1 MERGSE
7 ARAGLVRHAIVDPET
22 ERQGDG
28 GGADPP
34 CGGAAG
40 DDSVEQ
46 HICPVW
52 AMLKASTR
60 IEASFR
66 IEGAGA
72 HAM

>member
-1 MERGSE
+1 VTEEERI
-7 ARAGLVRHAIVDPET
+7 HP
-22 ERQGDG
+22 
-28 GGADPP
+28 
-34 CGGAAG
+34 AAAQQAMTL
-40 DDSVEQ
+40 SEQ